1 MSAGPPTPRRDGPGR
16 PRDPDADT
24 AILRAAIDLLIE
36 RGIDQTSIEQI
47 AKRAGVAKVTVYR
60 RWRTKEQLLAQ
71 ALESVRADLPTVVGD
86 RDPGTSLSESIEQLL
101 PAWGQALADPRLR
114 ALTARMTAAGQ
125 DHPEL
130 LDVYW
135 SRYLRPRRQRAVAV
149 MRKAQQDGL
158 LDPASDVNVLID
170 MMEGAI
176 MYRLLM
182 QPDTLQPANISR
194 YLHSLLTQAGFRLP
208 AHTAGEEAPS

>member
-1 MSAGPPTPRRDGPGR
+1 MSAGPRTPRRDGPGR

-60 RWRTKEQLLAQ
+60 RWRTKEELLAH
-71 ALESVRADLPTVVGD
+71 ALESVRADLPTVVD
-86 RDPGTSLSESIEQLL
+86 DHERDSSLSESIEQLL
-101 PAWGQALADPRLR
+101 PVWGRALADPRLR
-114 ALTARMTAAGQ
+114 ALTARMTAAGH
-125 DHPEL
+125 DHPHL

-135 SRYLRPRRQRAVAV
+135 RRYLRPRRQRAAAV
-149 MRKAQQDGL
+149 MRQAQHDGL
-158 LDPASDVNVLID
+158 LDPAADVDVLID

-176 MYRLLM
+176 MYRLLV
-182 QPDTLQPANISR
+182 QPDTLQPATISR
-194 YLHSLLTQAGFRLP
+194 YLHRLLTQVGFRLP
-208 AHTAGEEAPS
+208 PHTAADETPA